1 MHSAALL
8 QIVLSGL
15 GTGSIYSLIA
25 IGFNI
30 TYKSTGALSFVQGEW
45 VMLGGL
51 VAATGVTHWH
61 LPVWAACIAATL
73 IVVALGFLSERIVI
87 APIRHPSPLKLTL
100 VTVGLAL
107 ACKGLAMLVLGRS
120 PQGYPGLS
128 GDAMVHFGGAAINRQ
143 TLWIIGVAVASM
155 CAIHLFFNHT
165 TTGIAMRAAAANRDA
180 ADLMGVRRGRMV
192 SLSFALAAGF
202 GGLAGTL
209 ITPLTLMSFDS
220 GATIGFKAFSAAML
234 GGLGN
239 LYGAGLGGL
248 VLGLIEALAGGYL
261 SSQFKDAVSFVIL
274 LLVLIVRP
282 QGLFGKPDIVKI

>member
-1 MHSAALL
+1 MHDAAFL
-8 QIVLSGL
+8 QILFSGL
-15 GTGSIYSLIA
+15 ATGSIYSLIA

-51 VAATGVTHWH
+51 VAAAGVTHWH

-73 IVVALGFLSERIVI
+73 IVVALGFLSERIVV

-107 ACKGLAMLVLGRS
+107 TCKGLAMLILGRS
-120 PQGYPGLS
+120 PQGYPGVS
-128 GDAMVHFGGAAINRQ
+128 GDTMVHVAGAAINRQ
-143 TLWIIGVAVASM
+143 TLWIIGITVVSM

-165 TTGIAMRAAAANRDA
+165 NTGIAMRAAAANRDA

-192 SLSFALAAGF
+192 SLSFALSAGF

-248 VLGLIEALAGGYL
+248 VLGLIEALAGGYV

>member
-1 MHSAALL
+1 MPNAAFL

-15 GTGSIYSLIA
+15 STGSIYSLIA

-51 VAATGVTHWH
+51 VAAAGVTHWH
-61 LPVWAACIAATL
+61 LPVWVACIAATL
-73 IVVALGFLSERIVI
+73 VVVALGLLSERVVI

-107 ACKGLAMLVLGRS
+107 AWKGFAMLVLGRS

-128 GDAMVHFGGAAINRQ
+128 GDSMLQLAGAAINRQ
-143 TLWIIGVAVASM
+143 TLWIIGVAMVSM
-155 CAIHLFFNHT
+155 AAIHLFFNHT
-165 TTGIAMRAAAANRDA
+165 LTGIAMRAAAANRDA

-248 VLGLIEALAGGYL
+248 VLGLTEALASGYL

-274 LLVLIVRP
+274 LLVLIARP
-282 QGLFGKPDIVKI
+282 QGLFGRPDIVKV